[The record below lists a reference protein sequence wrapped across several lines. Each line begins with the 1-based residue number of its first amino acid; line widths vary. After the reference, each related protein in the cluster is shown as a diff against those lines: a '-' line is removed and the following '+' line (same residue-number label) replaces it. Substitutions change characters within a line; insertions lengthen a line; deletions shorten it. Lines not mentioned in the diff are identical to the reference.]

1 MTVVGIIGGG
11 QLGRMTAL
19 DAAPLGLSIVTLDPA
34 GSGCPAAMSSS
45 STVTGSI
52 QSIEAIKQLSAC
64 DVVTFEIEHVNAVE
78 LAKLEASSAAWSD
91 KVRPSAKV
99 VSIIQDKYQQK
110 EHFQAFT
117 AKNPTNTIPLAPYVN
132 TPNLLSIQSAIAN
145 FGLPLM
151 VKSRKNAYDGKGNAV
166 LKTSSV
172 SDIEAILKNFGGD
185 DSCYCEKMV
194 DFAQEVAV
202 MVVRSHDESQKVR
215 SYPAVT
221 AIQRDSVCRVVLA
234 PARGISKEIR
244 EECER
249 VARASIESLG
259 NLGASGGEWSG

>member
-91 KVRPSAKV
+91 KGTV
-99 VSIIQDKYQQK
+99 
-110 EHFQAFT
+110 
-117 AKNPTNTIPLAPYVN
+117 
-132 TPNLLSIQSAIAN
+132 
-145 FGLPLM
+145 
-151 VKSRKNAYDGKGNAV
+151 
-166 LKTSSV
+166 
-172 SDIEAILKNFGGD
+172 
-185 DSCYCEKMV
+185 
-194 DFAQEVAV
+194 
-202 MVVRSHDESQKVR
+202 
-215 SYPAVT
+215 
-221 AIQRDSVCRVVLA
+221 
-234 PARGISKEIR
+234 
-244 EECER
+244 
-249 VARASIESLG
+249 SLG
-259 NLGASGGEWSG
+259 SC